1 MKKVFAL
8 VVLAGSLS
16 LYSCESNTTNNV
28 DENGTDSTVN
38 VNTDVNT
45 TTTTDS
51 TTITVDTA
59 NGNAGGAMGTD
70 SVKTEVAH

>member
-16 LYSCESNTTNNV
+16 LFACESNTTNV
-28 DENGTDSTVN
+28 DENGTTDSTVN
-38 VNTDVNT
+38 VNTDVNI
-45 TTTTDS
+45 DS

-59 NGNAGGAMGTD
+59 KGNAGGTMGTD
-70 SVKTEVAH
+70 SVKTETEVAH